1 MITLQE
7 LLPFV
12 EALRGLQLDQVQS
25 IAHRDTD
32 EDEYNYSHLITIKR
46 TLKRFNTET
55 DGRSGFIF
63 DFSDDIA
70 FIEDLLEER
79 ANEVMNG

>member
-7 LLPFV
+7 LLPLV

-32 EDEYNYSHLITIKR
+32 EDNYNYSHLITIKQ
-46 TLKRFNTET
+46 TLKRFN
-55 DGRSGFIF
+55 DDDFNGF
-63 DFSDDIA
+63 DFGSDIQ
-70 FIEDLLEER
+70 FIRDLLSDH